1 MLPPTYFD
9 ALYDS
14 SADPW
19 GFEDRWYE
27 QRKRALT
34 LALLPA
40 PHYRRVFEPGCS
52 IGVLTRELAPRCDS
66 LLATDV
72 AQSAVAATKQ
82 RCAELPH
89 VQVERTALPEA
100 WPEGDVDLVVLS
112 EVVYYLSCDE
122 ATALAQKVFASAHTA
137 VAVHWR
143 HEVPDYPLSGDEVHG
158 LLDGEA
164 ERAGLTRLALHV
176 EPDLIAAV
184 WSRDS
189 RSVAE
194 QEGLT

>member
-1 MLPPTYFD
+1 MLPPSYFD

-14 SADPW
+14 SGDPW
-19 GFEDRWYE
+19 GFRDRWYE

-40 PHYRRVFEPGCS
+40 PHYGRVFEPGCS
-52 IGVLTRELAPRCDS
+52 IGVLTCELAPRCDS

-72 AQSAVAATKQ
+72 AQSAVAATRE
-82 RCAELPH
+82 RCVDLPH
-89 VQVERTALPEA
+89 VQVERAALPEA

-112 EVVYYLSCDE
+112 EVVYYLSRDE
-122 ATALAQKVFASAHTA
+122 ATALAQRVFASAHTV

-143 HEVPDYPLSGDEVHG
+143 HEVPDYPLSGDEVQG

-164 ERAGLTRLALHV
+164 ERVGLTRLALHV
-176 EPDLIAAV
+176 EPDLVAAV
-184 WSRDS
+184 WSRDP
-189 RSVAE
+189 RSVADR
-194 QEGLT
+194 EGLT